1 MQILRRLF
9 SRAPHPSQQKM
20 NGGTF
25 RGCLIV
31 ANLAIPQCTHY
42 RVEQKKALL
51 RQLHCPVTVLD
62 WQDEEAISA
71 ALPAY
76 DMVIFYR
83 VPATPPVIGWIRY
96 AQQQDMLHYW
106 EVDDYIFNPQH
117 KGELLSDAEGDTR
130 VLQRQRAT
138 LYLAALKLC
147 GHVIA
152 STPELARGMMEA
164 GARSTHV
171 IENALGEDT
180 LRIAA
185 TLPPRRASE
194 QDNITRIA
202 FSAGSKNHDVN
213 FTFIAPVLV
222 RLLQETANL
231 ELVIIGHIDI
241 PESLRPYSHRITT
254 HPFSN
259 YADYLHR
266 LNPCDFMI
274 VPLLDTAFNH
284 CKSNIKFL
292 EAAALRMPVIASP
305 IPAYRAIIAP
315 MRNGLI
321 AETEEEW
328 HTALQQLTENAELRK
343 DMGEQAYASACEK
356 YSSQHIAATQVL
368 PLLPF
373 PMEPSPKNT
382 VPSQAG
388 PKAMPAGIHSSLIQ
402 RMLFAPFLGNQTD
415 ADWVQHLDGHR
426 QYLDAQAKAA
436 PQTPL
441 ISIILPTYNRA
452 GHLDKAIESVL
463 EQHYQNWEL
472 LIIDDASTDNTA
484 AVVASYQ
491 DSRIHYEKSPQNQGP
506 AAARNRALEKA
517 RGELVCYLDSD
528 NRFLPGFL
536 HIMAYSLLSHPEYA
550 IAYAAQACEVMNE
563 GKPVKHF
570 IRFFP
575 FHRPTLEHDNYI
587 DLGCIMHKR
596 QLIQEHGAFN
606 PAMPGLED
614 WELLLRYTRKK
625 PALAV
630 PAILAHYVYGHS
642 ETQRNRSHNQQ
653 EALPWIDRVVFD
665 SSLLDD
671 MPEIQDSRASQI
683 YSLSTPCA
691 SPATRKPVA
700 VFIFGNSSPTRLKL
714 CIQVLRNYTQA
725 YTYSLTALSNAGQS
739 LPDETK
745 EWLEHNDVTLI
756 ESASVEA
763 FTAALNIAAEQQ
775 YDIAL
780 LCADAMVT
788 RGWLDALQ
796 FAAEKL
802 PQSGLIIPRQTR
814 LAGDAAI
821 ARHQPLCSAGREC
834 DISLSASYANV
845 DKPLGKVEY
854 GFIGLS
860 AAMRF
865 CFYIPHEKLAQVI
878 REVDLFSTI
887 EPLQRKGSLVFA
899 YTPHSKLYSLPD
911 A

>member
-9 SRAPHPSQQKM
+9 SRARPPSQQKM

-62 WQDEEAISA
+62 WQNEEAVSA

-117 KGELLSDAEGDTR
+117 KGKLISDAGGDTR
-130 VLQRQRAT
+130 TLQRQRAT

-185 TLPPRRASE
+185 SLSPRRASQ

-202 FSAGSKNHDVN
+202 FSAGSRNHDVN
-213 FTFIAPVLV
+213 FAFIAPVLV
-222 RLLQETANL
+222 RLLQETSNL
-231 ELVIIGHIDI
+231 ELVIIGHITI
-241 PESLRPYSHRITT
+241 PESLHPYSHRITI

-259 YADYLHR
+259 YADYLHL

-274 VPLLDTAFNH
+274 VPLLDTVFNR

-292 EAAALRMPVIASP
+292 EAAALRMPVIATP
-305 IPAYRAIIAP
+305 IPAYRAIITP

-328 HTALQQLTENAELRK
+328 HRALQQLTENAELRK

-373 PMEPSPKNT
+373 PMESFHEST
-382 VPSQAG
+382 APSQDS
-388 PKAMPAGIHSSLIQ
+388 PNAMPVGIYTSLMR

-415 ADWVQHLDGHR
+415 ADWVQHLDNHR

-452 GHLDKAIESVL
+452 EHLDKAIESVL

-472 LIIDDASTDNTA
+472 LIMDDASTDNTTA
-484 AVVASYQ
+484 IVASYQ

-517 RGELVCYLDSD
+517 RGELICYLDSD
-528 NRFLPGFL
+528 NQFLPGFL
-536 HIMAYSLLSHPEYA
+536 HIMAYSLLSHPDYA
-550 IAYAAQACEVMNE
+550 IAYSAQACEVMSE
-563 GKPVKHF
+563 GKHF

-575 FHRPTLEHDNYI
+575 FHRPALEHDNYI

-630 PAILAHYVYGHS
+630 PATLTHYVYGHS
-642 ETQRNRSHNQQ
+642 ENQRNRSHDAH
-653 EALPWIDRVVFD
+653 EAMPWIDKVVFGT
-665 SSLLDD
+665 SLQEDT
-671 MPEIQDSRASQI
+671 PETTVANASQI
-683 YSLSTPCA
+683 RSLPQLPTPPSA
-691 SPATRKPVA
+691 RRSVA
-700 VFIFGNSSPTRLKL
+700 VFVLGGASPQR
-714 CIQVLRNYTQA
+714 CIETLRHYTKEHAYHLTVLHDSA
-725 YTYSLTALSNAGQS
+725 TALPEESKA
-739 LPDETK
+739 
-745 EWLEHNDVTLI
+745 WLEQNEI
-756 ESASVEA
+756 AWVEGVPA
-763 FTAALNIAAEQQ
+763 QTFNAALSKAAEEKR
-775 YDIAL
+775 DIVL
-780 LCADAMVT
+780 LDAEAIAT

-796 FAAEKL
+796 FAAEQL
-802 PQSGLIIPRQTR
+802 PQADVIIPRQTR

-821 ARHQPLCSAGREC
+821 LQHQPLCTAGREC
-834 DISLSASYANV
+834 DISLSAYYNNV
-845 DKPLGKVEY
+845 DQWLGDAKH
-854 GFIGLS
+854 GFIALTC
-860 AAMRF
+860 AMRF
-865 CFYIPHEKLAQVI
+865 CFYIPHAKLAHVASEI
-878 REVDLFSTI
+878 ALFASA
-887 EPLQRKGSLVFA
+887 EPVQRKGELTLA
-899 YTPHSKLYSLPD
+899 YTPHSKLYRVPR